1 MSHVPAKAYFFEVK
15 KVINQQ
21 WLKIQRLIEKRVYI
35 HSGRYPVIINIIKYK
50 WKMSW
55 GGKRI
60 RYSEYKDLKIGQK
73 LGGKLNVGQ
82 KCGKICKNMQGQ
94 IGGGKREIIS
104 AKRGVS
110 GLFVFTWRNPDEIL
124 PFFTNI

>member
-1 MSHVPAKAYFFEVK
+1 
-15 KVINQQ
+15 
-21 WLKIQRLIEKRVYI
+21 
-35 HSGRYPVIINIIKYK
+35 
-50 WKMSW
+50 MSW

-94 IGGGKREIIS
+94 IGGEREKLSRQKGECQGFLFSHEEIQMKYCLFSRTFWVKIVF
-104 AKRGVS
+104 VS
-110 GLFVFTWRNPDEIL
+110 
-124 PFFTNI
+124 